1 MLHER
6 ARGTCSNPIGF
17 SRHQR
22 AAEEMWKQIQCGSAK
37 AQHCSSMGWWTLV
50 WRAALR
56 AWAPF
61 VVDVVKATHC
71 AAFMQRA
78 PTAAPLA
85 DHSLWVRRVWSEAAA
100 AAAMEPGSTSGNGQT
115 LRLAALYRPASRRAL
130 GIIGRFGRST
140 RCFDSV
146 ARWAVV
152 APRWLRWLP
161 RALLASSGQR
171 STSFLCLAGTGRS
184 VSIGSISG
192 AARMRGLALGGT
204 I

>member
-1 MLHER
+1 MLHGR

-17 SRHQR
+17 STHQR

-85 DHSLWVRRVWSEAAA
+85 DHSLCVRRVWSEAAA
-100 AAAMEPGSTSGNGQT
+100 AAAMEPGSTSGHGQT

-146 ARWAVV
+146 GLLWHRGGYGGYLVLFWPPQAR
-152 APRWLRWLP
+152 
-161 RALLASSGQR
+161 
-171 STSFLCLAGTGRS
+171 
-184 VSIGSISG
+184 G
-192 AARMRGLALGGT
+192 ARVFCVWRGLGARYR
-204 I
+204 

>member
-1 MLHER
+1 MLHGR

-146 ARWAVV
+146 GLLWHRGGYGGYLVLFWPPQAR
-152 APRWLRWLP
+152 
-161 RALLASSGQR
+161 
-171 STSFLCLAGTGRS
+171 
-184 VSIGSISG
+184 G
-192 AARMRGLALGGT
+192 ARVFCVWRGLGARYR
-204 I
+204 